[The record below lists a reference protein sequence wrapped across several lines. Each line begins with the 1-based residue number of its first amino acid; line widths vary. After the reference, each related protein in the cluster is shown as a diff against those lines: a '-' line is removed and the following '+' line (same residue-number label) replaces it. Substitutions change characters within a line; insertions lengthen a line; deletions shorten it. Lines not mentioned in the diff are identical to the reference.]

1 MKSMA
6 LFLVLCAL
14 FAMVCHALPVANKR
28 APKYQIHVNSNTA
41 FCSFMPPHPGNDV
54 GGTENNGIPF
64 CTSSSL
70 GGKTFPSGYIKSAHY
85 TSTSNYQQVTGR
97 IDRTKYSLK
106 ASDGGGQYDNRDI
119 GSTTCNGYKYFVN
132 LIEPDANIF
141 CIRCCKNQADCKLGI
156 STQGC
161 EHIVPGNYS

>member
-28 APKYQIHVNSNTA
+28 APKYQIQVNSDTA
-41 FCSFMPPHPGNDV
+41 FCSFMPPHNGDDI
-54 GGTENNGIPF
+54 GGTENDGIPF

-70 GGKTFPSGYIKSAHY
+70 GGQTFPSGFIQSAHY

-97 IDRTKYSLK
+97 IDRTKYSLN
-106 ASDGGGQYDNRDI
+106 ASDGGGQYDNKDI
-119 GSTTCNGYKYFVN
+119 GSTTCNGYNYFVN

-161 EHIVPGNYS
+161 VAIVPGDYN